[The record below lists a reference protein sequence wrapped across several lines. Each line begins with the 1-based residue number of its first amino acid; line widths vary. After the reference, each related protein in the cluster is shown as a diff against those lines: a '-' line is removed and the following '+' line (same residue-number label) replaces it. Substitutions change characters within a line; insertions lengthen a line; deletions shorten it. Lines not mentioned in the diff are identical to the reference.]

1 MSTQKTFNFKEGAV
15 LLVDKPLTW
24 TSFQVVNK
32 LRWKIRDRI
41 NVKKIKVGHAGT
53 LDPLATGLLIL
64 CTGKK
69 TKEIESYMGLEKV
82 YSGSITLGA
91 TRPSYDLETEI
102 DATFSTDHISE
113 EMIFAQAKEM
123 IGEQDQMPP
132 IFSAKKIKGEKAY
145 DLARKGEEVILK
157 PKRITI
163 SNFEIT
169 KIENNTVYF
178 VITCSKGTYIRSIAY
193 DFGKALGSGGY
204 LSSLR
209 REKIGEFNVKDAMD
223 IEAWLA
229 CIDNCEI
236 EENIN

>member
-1 MSTQKTFNFKEGAV
+1 MSDQKKFDFKAGEL

-32 LRWKIRDRI
+32 LRWKIRNKI

-69 TKEIESYMGLEKV
+69 TKEIESFMGMEKT

-102 DATFSTDHISE
+102 DATFPTEHLTSE
-113 EMIFAQAKEM
+113 KIIAMANRFV
-123 IGEQDQMPP
+123 GEQDQMPP
-132 IFSAKKIKGEKAY
+132 IFSAKKINGEKAY

-163 SNFEIT
+163 SKFEIT

-178 VITCSKGTYIRSIAY
+178 IITCSKGTYIRSIAY
-193 DFGKALGSGGY
+193 DFGKALETGGY

-209 REKIGEFNVKDAMD
+209 REKIGEFDVKNAMD
-223 IEAWLA
+223 IDAWLTH
-229 CIDNCEI
+229 IEQCEV